1 MANAA
6 ISKILRTRRNAR
18 LLGREVRARRV
29 TPQRYPKGI
38 EQSYARYLLGV
49 VAATRA
55 IVRARVF
62 PKLPELLERGR
73 RGDVHMDA
81 AADDARTILD
91 VVRLSVDQGVTV
103 DRRLEDQIRDYGRRV
118 STYQGSELQRQI
130 RQSLGIEVPL
140 SDPRFGEQLRT
151 WAAENVRLI
160 KTIPDRSLDQVERL
174 VIAGVDRGARW
185 ETLRDEIEGR
195 FDVSKSRAA
204 LIARDQVGKFY
215 GTVQKARQTEVGI
228 SHYFWRT
235 SGDERVRPTHRVLEG
250 KRIAWDDPPEEGH
263 PGHPI
268 NCRCTAEPDF
278 SDILEQL
285 DEGDTEQ

>member
-1 MANAA
+1 MATQA
-6 ISKILRTRRNAR
+6 IANILRSRRNAR
-18 LLGREVRARRV
+18 LLGRSVRGRRV
-29 TPQRYPKGI
+29 TPQRYPKAI
-38 EQSYARYLLGV
+38 ETSYARYLLGI
-49 VAATRA
+49 ANATRA
-55 IVRARVF
+55 IVRERVYSR
-62 PKLPELLERGR
+62 LPELLERGR
-73 RGDVHMDA
+73 RGDQRADA

-103 DRRLEDQIRDYGRRV
+103 DRRLEEQIREFGRRT

-140 SDPRFGEQLRT
+140 SDPRFGEQLRS
-151 WAAENVRLI
+151 WAGENVRLI

-185 ETLRDEIEGR
+185 ETLRDEIEAR
-195 FDVSKSRAA
+195 FEVSRSRAA

-215 GTVQKARQTEVGI
+215 GTVQKARQTEVGLT
-228 SHYFWRT
+228 HYFWRT
-235 SGDERVRPTHRVLEG
+235 SGDERVRPTHVSLEG

-278 SDILEQL
+278 EAILEQL
-285 DEGDTEQ
+285 DEDDSEE

>member
-1 MANAA
+1 MNEGA
-6 ISKILRTRRNAR
+6 LRAVLRNRFHAR
-18 LLGREVRARRV
+18 LQGRRLRSRPV
-29 TPQRYPKGI
+29 TPQRFPHAI
-38 EQSYARYLLGV
+38 EASYAKYGLV
-49 VAATRA
+49 IVAQTRE
-55 IVRARVF
+55 IVRAR
-62 PKLPELLERGR
+62 LYARMPELLDRGR
-73 RGDVHMDA
+73 RGDVRLDA

-91 VVRLSVDQGVTV
+91 VVRLSVDQGVTT
-103 DRRLEDQIRDYGRRV
+103 DRRLEQQIREFGQRV
-118 STYQGSELQRQI
+118 SQYQGSELQRQI
-130 RQSLGIEVPL
+130 RQSLGVEVPL

-160 KTIPDRSLDQVERL
+160 QSIPAQSLDQVERL
-174 VIAGVDRGARW
+174 VVAGVDRGARW
-185 ETLRDEIEGR
+185 ENLRDEIEAR
-195 FDVSKSRAA
+195 FDVSRSRAA

-235 SGDERVRPTHRVLEG
+235 SGDERVRPTHAILEG

-278 SDILEQL
+278 SQVLEQL
-285 DEGDTEQ
+285 DDE